1 VSSTQP
7 EIIVYATKTCPFC
20 TMAKSLLDGKGLKY
34 DLIDVG
40 SDRAMW
46 QVLQEKS
53 GRNTVPQVFVGD
65 HHIGGFDE
73 LSAADRSGELDQL
86 LAK

>member
-1 VSSTQP
+1 MSSTQP

>member
-1 VSSTQP
+1 MSSTQP

-34 DLIDVG
+34 DLINVG
-40 SDRAMW
+40 TDRSMW
-46 QVLQEKS
+46 QAMQEKS

-65 HHIGGFDE
+65 HHVGGFDE
-73 LSAADRSGELDQL
+73 LSAADRSGELDQI

>member
-1 VSSTQP
+1 MSSTQP

-20 TMAKSLLDGKGLKY
+20 TMAKSLLDGKELKY

-40 SDRAMW
+40 TDRSMW
-46 QVLQEKS
+46 QAMQEKS

-73 LSAADRSGELDQL
+73 LSAADRSGELDQI